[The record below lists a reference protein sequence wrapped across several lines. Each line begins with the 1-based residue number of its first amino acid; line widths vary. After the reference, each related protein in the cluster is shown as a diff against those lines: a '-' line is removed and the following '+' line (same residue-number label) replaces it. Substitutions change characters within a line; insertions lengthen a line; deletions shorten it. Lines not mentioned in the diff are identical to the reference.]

1 MNLSLDLLFNLR
13 LLRKNFGFVAICVLM
28 IALGMGMSITLYT
41 IMDNGGTKS
50 LPFPDGDRYVSIL
63 GYDTSYGTDRRS
75 ALDGYTYQILAE
87 SVRSYKTFGANR
99 RLSAIFSDTDV
110 AERYQGI
117 SITPN
122 ILQAT
127 AVTPLMGRGLLPSD
141 DIPGAAPVVLISH
154 RLWQNYYLGR
164 EDIVGHISRVNGDAY
179 TVVGVMPEDFRYPT
193 TEDLWLPLQ
202 LSASLQPGEGA
213 GLRATAILADGSS
226 IESANAEAHALLT
239 QLSVDQPEFYDELG
253 GIVIQCCGFL
263 GIDNPVVK
271 YSLPALTVFL
281 LLLVCLNVANLI
293 LVRTNQRIHEF
304 AIRSALGASRRRL
317 IRAILQDSLLIC
329 LLGSSLGLLIA
340 NFGMAYVDSAA
351 TEALSQMGGQ
361 PFWFSFGW
369 ERGTAISALGVLLSI
384 WLLSA
389 ALAVWQIARQ
399 DLAVTLAGGSSNV
412 TDSRKSFGTTSMVS
426 FEMIF
431 SCFLLILSGVTI
443 GSSIDSTNADYG
455 TTIDG
460 YLTGRIDLTADNYL
474 ESSARDSYREN
485 LRQELLEQ
493 EGIAEVSFA
502 TALPSQYGDG
512 LLYALEDQ
520 DVMIDNE
527 YPRQNVVH
535 VEPNYLAAMDVVL
548 RAGRNFDGTDT
559 LDSLPVVIID
569 ELFAAQHWPE
579 QSPLGKRI
587 ELNPGTDTAQSLT
600 VVGVTPHIVQG
611 FVLDVLNAPSLYR
624 PMSQS
629 CCDNSGRVFS
639 AVLKVDGSP
648 NNYRQV
654 LQRAAASAD
663 RDVPVSDISSLSG
676 LLDNSNIVI
685 IFMTEAFS
693 GMAFITLMLAITG
706 IYAIVS
712 RSVRQRTKEIG
723 IRRAVGSSNSRVH
736 WVFMKQG
743 FSYLC
748 LGLLVGGGGAALMV
762 NSVVQESLTMV
773 NWLPL
778 VFVSV
783 SLGLGLLV
791 FFATYNPASFLLAME
806 PGETLRDE

>member
-28 IALGMGMSITLYT
+28 IGLGMGMSITLYT
-41 IMDNGGTKS
+41 IMDNGSTKP

-63 GYDTSYGTDRRS
+63 GYDKTFGTDRRQR
-75 ALDGYTYQILAE
+75 LDGYTYQTLAA
-87 SVRSYKTFGANR
+87 SVNDYKTFGANE

-110 AERYQGI
+110 AERYQGV

-127 AVTPLMGRGLLPSD
+127 AVTPALGRGLLPSD
-141 DIPGAAPVVLISH
+141 DIPGAEPVVLISY

-164 EDIVGHISRVNGDAY
+164 EDIIGHISRINGDAY
-179 TVVGVMPEDFRYPT
+179 TVVGVMPEGFRYPT

-202 LSASLQPGEGA
+202 LSPSLQPGERQ
-213 GLRATAILADGSS
+213 GLSVVAILAGGSS
-226 IESANAEAHALLT
+226 VESASAEAHALLT
-239 QLSVDQPEFYDELG
+239 QLSEDLPEFYSDLG
-253 GIVIQCCGFL
+253 GIVLECCGIL
-263 GIDNPVVK
+263 GLDNPVVK

-304 AIRSALGASRRRL
+304 AIRSALGATRKRL

-329 LLGSSLGLLIA
+329 LLGSLLGLLIA
-340 NFGMAYVDSAA
+340 DFGMTYVDSAA
-351 TEALSQMGGQ
+351 TEALSVIGGQ
-361 PFWFSFGW
+361 PFWFNFGW
-369 ERGTAISALGVLLSI
+369 ERGTAISALLVLLAI

-389 ALAVWQIARQ
+389 GLAVWQIARQ

-412 TDSRKSFGTTSMVS
+412 TDSRKSFGTASMVS

-443 GSSIDSTNADYG
+443 GSSIDSTNTDYG
-455 TTIDG
+455 TTIAG
-460 YLTGRIDLTADNYL
+460 YLTGRIDLTADSYL
-474 ESSARDSYREN
+474 ESAARNSYREN
-485 LRQELLEQ
+485 LQQELLGQ
-493 EGIAEVSFA
+493 EGITEVSFT
-502 TALPSQYGDG
+502 TALPSQYGNG
-512 LLYALEDQ
+512 LRYDLEDQ
-520 DVMIDNE
+520 DVMIDNQ
-527 YPRQNVVH
+527 YPSQNVVH
-535 VEPNYLAAMDVVL
+535 IAANYFETMEVEL

-579 QSPLGKRI
+579 QSALGKRI
-587 ELNPGTDTAQSLT
+587 QLNPGTGSAQLLT

-611 FVLDVLNAPSLYR
+611 FVLDVLTAPSLYR
-624 PMSQS
+624 PMSQT
-629 CCDNSGRVFS
+629 CCTNSGQIFNV
-639 AVLKVDGSP
+639 VLKVNGSP
-648 NNYRQV
+648 NSYRQT
-654 LQRAAASAD
+654 LRQAAASAD
-663 RDVPVSDISSLSG
+663 RDVPVSDISSLTG
-676 LLDNSNIVI
+676 VLETSNTVI

-723 IRRAVGSSNSRVH
+723 IRRAVGSSNRRVH
-736 WVFMKQG
+736 WVFIKQG
-743 FSYLC
+743 LKYLC
-748 LGLLVGGGGAALMV
+748 LGLLIGGGGAALTINAV
-762 NSVVQESLTMV
+762 LSDSVTMI

-783 SLGLGLLV
+783 SLGLCLLV
-791 FFATYNPASFLLAME
+791 FIATYNPASFLLAME